1 MKKLPRVRAR
11 GEQLPLISLNRL
23 GVEVVCGAA
32 GSGKTSTAL
41 LRLRSL
47 CYMSVERHQ
56 RMGNTAPVKVLV
68 LTFNRTLAG
77 YVSALAESQIEPGL
91 PVELEISTFSKWA
104 MAKLGRPP
112 VIGEGGARTHLL
124 HLASRIETLVADYV
138 VSEAE
143 YVMGRFPP
151 DQLDAYLTSER
162 TGRGATP
169 RVNRALRQRILD
181 EVIRPYQSWL
191 HAQTMLDWNLLAVA
205 MGQNIA
211 SLSYDVV
218 VLDESQDF
226 SANQLRAVRHHL
238 APEYAATFVIDTV
251 QRIYARGF
259 TWPEVGFD
267 VRAER
272 YHRLVINHRNT
283 AQIAAF
289 AAGVLDGINVD
300 GDGALPN
307 LTAAQTTG
315 PLPIVLRGLYRRQ
328 LDWAI
333 AFIENNVDLMQD
345 SVAFLKPQGGRWFE
359 FTKAQLQAR
368 GVDYVEITRE
378 SVWPE
383 GPENVALSTFHS
395 AKGLEFDYVFILGLS
410 DESTQHGDEDQDD
423 KMWVLRRLLAVAVA
437 RARKLVFVGYKPGEE
452 SDLVGHFAAGTFLE
466 QTL

>member
-1 MKKLPRVRAR
+1 MKKLPRIRAR
-11 GEQLPLISLNRL
+11 GDQLPLISLNRL

-47 CYMSVERHQ
+47 CYMSVERHK
-56 RMGNTAPVKVLV
+56 RMDNAAPVKVLV

-77 YVSALAESQIEPGL
+77 YVGALAESQIDPDL
-91 PVELEISTFSKWA
+91 DVELEIMTFSKWA
-104 MAKLGRPP
+104 MSKLGHRLI
-112 VIGEGGARTHLL
+112 VEDRVAKRYLQG
-124 HLASRIETLVADYV
+124 LASRIESLAGDYV
-138 VSEAE
+138 SNEAD
-143 YVMGRFPP
+143 YVMGRFQPGR
-151 DQLDAYLTSER
+151 LDEYLTSER
-162 TGRGATP
+162 TGRGVVP
-169 RVNRALRQRILD
+169 RVNRTLRQRILD

-191 HAQTMLDWNLLAVA
+191 HAQSMLDWNLLAVA
-205 MGQNIA
+205 MGEDIA
-211 SLSYDVV
+211 SLGYDVV

-238 APEYAATFVIDTV
+238 AAEHAATFVIDTV

-272 YHRLVINHRNT
+272 YHRLAINHRNT

-289 AAGVLDGINVD
+289 AAGVLSGINVD

-307 LTAAQTTG
+307 LTTAQTTG
-315 PLPIVLRGLYRRQ
+315 PLPIVLRGIYRKQ

-333 AFIENNVDLMQD
+333 SFIQRSVDLTQD
-345 SVAFLKPQGGRWFE
+345 SVAFLKPQGGHWFD
-359 FTKAQLQAR
+359 FTRAGLAAR

-395 AKGLEFDYVFILGLS
+395 AKGLEFDYVFIIGLS
-410 DESTQHGDEDQDD
+410 AESTRHGEEEEDD
-423 KMWVLRRLLAVAVA
+423 KMLVLRRLLAVAIA
-437 RARKLVFVGYKPGEE
+437 RARKMVVVGYKPGEE
-452 SDLVGHFAAGTFLE
+452 SDLVKHFAEGTFVVEEL
-466 QTL
+466 